1 MVTLTDRNELFCLF
15 IKYQRFQR
23 AAHLAYFRLLIHI
36 TGPRHILDM
45 SHLLLLRKFEYGG
58 GPIFKVVLEC

>member
-23 AAHLAYFRLLIHI
+23 AANLAYFRVLIHI
-36 TGPRHILDM
+36 TNPKDILI
-45 SHLLLLRKFEYGG
+45 YGVISFATSCYG
-58 GPIFKVVLEC
+58 LFDE